1 MKVLTAVFWAALA
14 FAVLPSQEALAEKRV
29 ALVIGNSS
37 YKHVAKLTNPTN
49 DATAVAN
56 LLRTA
61 GFDVVERKQ
70 DLSINDMKRAIRDFT
85 DKTQDADIAVV
96 YYAGHGIEVDG
107 TNYMVPVDAEL
118 ARDIDVED
126 ETVSL
131 DRIVKVLEPVKR
143 LRLVILDACRDNPF
157 SKTMKRTIGT
167 RSIGRG
173 LAKVEVQSSDTLIA
187 FAAKAGFTA
196 SDGDGQNSP
205 FASALV
211 NNLGIPGL
219 DLRLAFGRVRDDV
232 LKATGNK
239 QEPFVYGSLG
249 GSTVSLVPPKAV
261 AEPVAVTN
269 PPVDMRRDFELA
281 AQIGTKEAWDQFLS
295 VYSNGLYAGLARA
308 ARAKLDAEEAKSEAD
323 AKAAAARTDAA
334 AKAAIAKAQADA
346 DAAAATAKAEAMSKA
361 DASAKAAIAKAQA
374 EAKAAVAKAESEAK
388 AAAEKAAAAL
398 KSEATLRAEAAA
410 KLEAANKA
418 LDAERAKLATQQ
430 VASLAPQDGSTAG
443 PPPPT
448 GSELILEIKKEL
460 RRVGCYTGKVDDDWK
475 SADTK
480 QSLAK
485 FAKIASLAKTPE
497 EPDAVFLNSV
507 RSQITRVCPIECGKN
522 EVESKGQ
529 CVAKAAPAPRTAP
542 AAPSAKTDTA
552 PAPSGTRTASGN
564 SAGDQLY
571 RCRSGDVSACQS
583 LCSAGFNGPCQK
595 LGRMRR

>member
-1 MKVLTAVFWAALA
+1 MKVLAAFLGTVLA
-14 FAVLPSQEALAEKRV
+14 YALLPSQEALAEKRV
-29 ALVIGNSS
+29 ALVIGNST
-37 YKHVAKLTNPTN
+37 YKHVTKLTNPTN
-49 DATAVAN
+49 DAAAVAN
-56 LLRTA
+56 LLRTS

-70 DLSINDMKRAIRDFT
+70 DLTISEMKRAIRDFT

-107 TNYMVPVDAEL
+107 TNYMIPIDAEL

-232 LKATGNK
+232 LKATGNR

-261 AEPVAVTN
+261 PEPVHAVN
-269 PPVDMRRDFELA
+269 PQADMRRDFELA
-281 AQIGTKEAWDQFLS
+281 GQIGTKEAWDQFLA

-308 ARAKLDAEEAKSEAD
+308 ARAKLEAEEAKSEAD
-323 AKAAAARTDAA
+323 AKATATKTDAA
-334 AKAAIAKAQADA
+334 AKAAVAKAQTDA
-346 DAAAATAKAEAMSKA
+346 DAAAAIAKAEAIGKA
-361 DASAKAAIAKAQA
+361 DATAKAAIAKAQA
-374 EAKAAVAKAESEAK
+374 EAKAAVAKAEAEAK
-388 AAAEKAAAAL
+388 AAADKAAAAL
-398 KSEATLRAEAAA
+398 KAETALRAEAAA

-430 VASLAPQDGSTAG
+430 VASLAPQDGSQAG

-448 GSELILEIKKEL
+448 GSALIVEIKKEL
-460 RRVGCYTGKVDDDWK
+460 KRVGCYAGKVDDDWR
-475 SADTK
+475 SADVK

-522 EVESKGQ
+522 EVELKGQ
-529 CVAKAAPAPRTAP
+529 CVAKAAPAPRASPTGKADTGAAP
-542 AAPSAKTDTA
+542 AAK
-552 PAPSGTRTASGN
+552 
-564 SAGDQLY
+564 SAGVGGLADLIY
-571 RCRSGDVSACQS
+571 RCKSKDRAACTT
-583 LCSAGFNGPCQK
+583 LCNAGSEKSCGA
-595 LGRMRR
+595 LGRMRN